1 MATKKSSKRA
11 AAKKSLKTTKA
22 EHVSEKAPVEEVAI
36 ADTTEPEE
44 SKAVEETT
52 TKAEV
57 SKAEETKEEAKK
69 EAKPEVTDTKT
80 VKAKKEKAP
89 KPSIIDNLADINPT
103 AMLVELFGTFVL
115 SAAVLRL
122 ATNSNFGVIAM
133 SLVFVI
139 LVIVFGA
146 ISGAHFNPAISV
158 AAWVNRKI
166 NGAKAFA
173 YIVAQVVG
181 ASLAVLVIS
190 LLTTAN
196 YDLGNDI
203 EQLAVKSGVVT
214 EEEIAKDGGVEGW
227 AKKYL
232 EKNGQKVEKG
242 KTAVEMLAENAGLD
256 KNRGVGVDVSAK
268 TKIYTQPALAQHKE
282 WGALITEFIGSII
295 FGVGAGF
302 ALFNKKK
309 NAVANGLAM
318 GLGMLTGLTVAGAT
332 SILNPALAIAV
343 GAYHM
348 GNAATVLWPIAV
360 YVLAAVLG
368 MLAGV
373 SAYRLVVRNSDN
385 SDEFEA

>member
-11 AAKKSLKTTKA
+11 SAKKSPKTTKV

-36 ADTTEPEE
+36 VDTTEPEE
-44 SKAVEETT
+44 AEAKTTEVEE
-52 TKAEV
+52 KAEV
-57 SKAEETKEEAKK
+57 KTAETSENSNSTTVVKKATKER
-69 EAKPEVTDTKT
+69 KP
-80 VKAKKEKAP
+80 KA
-89 KPSIIDNLADINPT
+89 SLVDNLADINPT
-103 AMLVELFGTFVL
+103 AMLAELFGTFVFA
-115 SAAVLRL
+115 AAVLRL
-122 ATNSNFGVIAM
+122 ATNNNFGAIAI
-133 SLVFVI
+133 SLVFAV
-139 LVIVFGA
+139 LVVVFGA
-146 ISGAHFNPAISV
+146 ISGAHLNPAITI

-181 ASLAVLVIS
+181 ASLAVLVVS
-190 LLTTAN
+190 LLTTAT
-196 YDLGNDI
+196 YDLSNDI
-203 EQLAVKSGVVT
+203 KQLAIQSNVVT
-214 EEEIAKDGGVEGW
+214 EEEIAKDGGVENW

-242 KTAVEMLAENAGLD
+242 KTAVEMIAENAGLD

-268 TKIYTQPALAQHKE
+268 TKVYTQPSLAQHKE
-282 WGALITEFIGSII
+282 WGAMIAEFVGSIV
-295 FGVGAGF
+295 FGVGVGF

-309 NAVANGLAM
+309 SAVANGVAM
-318 GLGMLTGLTVAGAT
+318 GFGMLAGLTVAGAT
-332 SILNPALAIAV
+332 AILNPALAIAV

-348 GNAATVLWPIAV
+348 GGIATVLWPIAV

-373 SAYRLVVRNSDN
+373 SAYRLVARNSDN

>member
-11 AAKKSLKTTKA
+11 SAKKSPKTTKV

-36 ADTTEPEE
+36 VDTTEPEE
-44 SKAVEETT
+44 AEAKTTEVEE
-52 TKAEV
+52 KAEV
-57 SKAEETKEEAKK
+57 KAAETSENSNPTTVVKKAAKER
-69 EAKPEVTDTKT
+69 KP
-80 VKAKKEKAP
+80 KA
-89 KPSIIDNLADINPT
+89 SLVDNLADINPT
-103 AMLVELFGTFVL
+103 AMLAELFGTFVFA
-115 SAAVLRL
+115 AAVLRL
-122 ATNSNFGVIAM
+122 ATNNNFGAIAI
-133 SLVFVI
+133 SLVFAV
-139 LVIVFGA
+139 LVVVFGA
-146 ISGAHFNPAISV
+146 ISGAHLNPAITI

-181 ASLAVLVIS
+181 ASLAVLVVS
-190 LLTTAN
+190 LLTTAT
-196 YDLGNDI
+196 YDLSNDI
-203 EQLAVKSGVVT
+203 KQLAIQSNVVT
-214 EEEIAKDGGVEGW
+214 EEEIAKDGGVENW

-242 KTAVEMLAENAGLD
+242 KTAVEMIAENAGLD

-268 TKIYTQPALAQHKE
+268 TKVYTQPGLAQHKE
-282 WGALITEFIGSII
+282 WGAMIAEFVGSIV
-295 FGVGAGF
+295 FSVGVGF

-309 NAVANGLAM
+309 SAVANGVAM
-318 GLGMLTGLTVAGAT
+318 GFGMLAGLTVAGAT
-332 SILNPALAIAV
+332 AILNPALAIAV

-348 GNAATVLWPIAV
+348 GGVATVLWPIAV

-373 SAYRLVVRNSDN
+373 SAYRLVARNSDN

>member
-11 AAKKSLKTTKA
+11 SAKKSPKTTKV

-36 ADTTEPEE
+36 VDTTEPEE
-44 SKAVEETT
+44 AEAKTTEVEE
-52 TKAEV
+52 KAEV
-57 SKAEETKEEAKK
+57 KTAETSENSNSTTVVKKAVKER
-69 EAKPEVTDTKT
+69 KP
-80 VKAKKEKAP
+80 KA
-89 KPSIIDNLADINPT
+89 SLVDNLADINPT
-103 AMLVELFGTFVL
+103 AMLAELFGTFVFA
-115 SAAVLRL
+115 AAVLRL
-122 ATNSNFGVIAM
+122 ATNNNFGAIAI
-133 SLVFVI
+133 SLVFAV
-139 LVIVFGA
+139 LVVVFGA
-146 ISGAHFNPAISV
+146 ISGAHLNPAITI

-181 ASLAVLVIS
+181 ASLAVLVVS
-190 LLTTAN
+190 LLTTAT
-196 YDLGNDI
+196 YDLSNDI
-203 EQLAVKSGVVT
+203 KQLAIQSNVVT
-214 EEEIAKDGGVEGW
+214 EEEITKDGGVENW

-242 KTAVEMLAENAGLD
+242 KTAVEMIAENAGLD

-268 TKIYTQPALAQHKE
+268 TKVYTQPSLAQHKE
-282 WGALITEFIGSII
+282 WGAMIAEFVGSIV
-295 FGVGAGF
+295 FGVGVGF

-309 NAVANGLAM
+309 SAVANGVAM
-318 GLGMLTGLTVAGAT
+318 GFGMLAGLTVAGAT
-332 SILNPALAIAV
+332 AILNPALAIAV

-348 GNAATVLWPIAV
+348 GGIATVLWPIAV

-373 SAYRLVVRNSDN
+373 SAYRLVARNSDN

>member
-11 AAKKSLKTTKA
+11 SAKKSPKTTKV

-36 ADTTEPEE
+36 VDTTEPEE
-44 SKAVEETT
+44 AEAKTTEVEE
-52 TKAEV
+52 KAEV
-57 SKAEETKEEAKK
+57 KAAETSENSNPTTVVKKATKER
-69 EAKPEVTDTKT
+69 KP
-80 VKAKKEKAP
+80 KA
-89 KPSIIDNLADINPT
+89 SLVDNLADINPT
-103 AMLVELFGTFVL
+103 AMLAELFGTFVFA
-115 SAAVLRL
+115 AAVLRL
-122 ATNSNFGVIAM
+122 ATNNNFGAIAI
-133 SLVFVI
+133 SLVFAV
-139 LVIVFGA
+139 LVVVFGA
-146 ISGAHFNPAISV
+146 ISGAHLNPAITI

-181 ASLAVLVIS
+181 ASLAVLVVS
-190 LLTTAN
+190 LLTTAT
-196 YDLGNDI
+196 YDLSNDI
-203 EQLAVKSGVVT
+203 KQLAIQSNVVT
-214 EEEIAKDGGVEGW
+214 EEEIAKDGGVENW

-242 KTAVEMLAENAGLD
+242 KTAVEMIAENAGLD

-268 TKIYTQPALAQHKE
+268 TKVYTQPSLAQHKE
-282 WGALITEFIGSII
+282 WGAMIAEFVGSIV
-295 FGVGAGF
+295 FGVGVGF

-309 NAVANGLAM
+309 SAVANGVAM
-318 GLGMLTGLTVAGAT
+318 GFGMLAGLTVAGAT
-332 SILNPALAIAV
+332 AILNPALAIAV

-348 GNAATVLWPIAV
+348 GGIATVLWPIVV

-373 SAYRLVVRNSDN
+373 SAYRLVARNSDN

>member
-11 AAKKSLKTTKA
+11 SAKKSPKTTKV

-36 ADTTEPEE
+36 VDTTEPEE
-44 SKAVEETT
+44 AEAKTTEVEE
-52 TKAEV
+52 KAEV
-57 SKAEETKEEAKK
+57 KAAETSENSNPTTVVKKATKER
-69 EAKPEVTDTKT
+69 KP
-80 VKAKKEKAP
+80 KA
-89 KPSIIDNLADINPT
+89 SLVDNLADINPT
-103 AMLVELFGTFVL
+103 AMLAELFGTFVFA
-115 SAAVLRL
+115 AAVLRL
-122 ATNSNFGVIAM
+122 ATNNNFGAIAI
-133 SLVFVI
+133 SLVFAV
-139 LVIVFGA
+139 LVVVFGA
-146 ISGAHFNPAISV
+146 ISGAHLNPAITI

-181 ASLAVLVIS
+181 ASLAVLVVS
-190 LLTTAN
+190 LLTTAT
-196 YDLGNDI
+196 YDLSNDI
-203 EQLAVKSGVVT
+203 KQLAIQSNVVT
-214 EEEIAKDGGVEGW
+214 EEEITKDGGVENW

-242 KTAVEMLAENAGLD
+242 KTAVEMIAENAGLD

-268 TKIYTQPALAQHKE
+268 TKVYTQPGLAQHKE
-282 WGALITEFIGSII
+282 WGAMIAEFVGSIV
-295 FGVGAGF
+295 FGVGVGF

-309 NAVANGLAM
+309 SAVANGVAM
-318 GLGMLTGLTVAGAT
+318 GFGMLAGLTVAGAT
-332 SILNPALAIAV
+332 AILNPALAIAV

-348 GNAATVLWPIAV
+348 GGVATVLWPIAV

-373 SAYRLVVRNSDN
+373 SAYRLVARNSDN

>member
-11 AAKKSLKTTKA
+11 SAKKSPKTTKV

-36 ADTTEPEE
+36 VDTTEPEE
-44 SKAVEETT
+44 AEAKTTEVEE
-52 TKAEV
+52 KAEV
-57 SKAEETKEEAKK
+57 KAAETSENSNPTTVVKKATKER
-69 EAKPEVTDTKT
+69 KP
-80 VKAKKEKAP
+80 KA
-89 KPSIIDNLADINPT
+89 SLVDNLADINPT
-103 AMLVELFGTFVL
+103 AMLAELFGTFVFA
-115 SAAVLRL
+115 AAVLRL
-122 ATNSNFGVIAM
+122 ATNNNFGAIAI
-133 SLVFVI
+133 SLVFAV
-139 LVIVFGA
+139 LVVVFGA
-146 ISGAHFNPAISV
+146 ISGAHLNPAITI

-181 ASLAVLVIS
+181 ASLAVLVVS
-190 LLTTAN
+190 LLTTAT
-196 YDLGNDI
+196 YDLSNDI
-203 EQLAVKSGVVT
+203 KQLAIQSNVVT
-214 EEEIAKDGGVEGW
+214 EEEIAKDGGVENW

-242 KTAVEMLAENAGLD
+242 KTAVEMIAENAGLD

-268 TKIYTQPALAQHKE
+268 TKVYTQPGLAQHKE
-282 WGALITEFIGSII
+282 WGAMIAEFVGSIV
-295 FGVGAGF
+295 FGVGVGF

-309 NAVANGLAM
+309 SAVANGVAM
-318 GLGMLTGLTVAGAT
+318 GFGMLAGLTVAGAT
-332 SILNPALAIAV
+332 AILNPALAIAV

-348 GNAATVLWPIAV
+348 GGVATVLWPIAV

-373 SAYRLVVRNSDN
+373 SAYRLVARNSDN

>member
-11 AAKKSLKTTKA
+11 SAKKSPKTAKV

-36 ADTTEPEE
+36 VDTTEPEE
-44 SKAVEETT
+44 AEAKTTEVEE
-52 TKAEV
+52 KAEV
-57 SKAEETKEEAKK
+57 KTAETSENSNSTTVVKKAAKER
-69 EAKPEVTDTKT
+69 KP
-80 VKAKKEKAP
+80 KA
-89 KPSIIDNLADINPT
+89 SLVDNLADINPT
-103 AMLVELFGTFVL
+103 AMLAELFGTFVFA
-115 SAAVLRL
+115 AAVLRL
-122 ATNSNFGVIAM
+122 ATNNNFGAIAI
-133 SLVFVI
+133 SLVFAV
-139 LVIVFGA
+139 LVVVFGA
-146 ISGAHFNPAISV
+146 ISGAHLNPAITI

-181 ASLAVLVIS
+181 ASLAVLVVS
-190 LLTTAN
+190 LLTTAT
-196 YDLGNDI
+196 YDLSNDI
-203 EQLAVKSGVVT
+203 KQLAIQSNVVT
-214 EEEIAKDGGVEGW
+214 EEEIAKDGGVENW

-242 KTAVEMLAENAGLD
+242 KTAVEMIAENAGLD

-268 TKIYTQPALAQHKE
+268 TKVYTQPSLAQHKE
-282 WGALITEFIGSII
+282 WGAMIAEFVGSIV
-295 FGVGAGF
+295 FGVGVGF

-309 NAVANGLAM
+309 SVVANGVAM
-318 GLGMLTGLTVAGAT
+318 GFGMLAGLTVAGAT
-332 SILNPALAIAV
+332 AILNPALAIAV

-348 GNAATVLWPIAV
+348 GGIATVLWPIAV

-373 SAYRLVVRNSDN
+373 SAYRLVARNSDN

>member
-11 AAKKSLKTTKA
+11 SAKKSPKTTKV

-36 ADTTEPEE
+36 VDTTEPEE
-44 SKAVEETT
+44 AEAKTTEVEE
-52 TKAEV
+52 KAEV
-57 SKAEETKEEAKK
+57 KAAETSENSNPTTVVKKAAKER
-69 EAKPEVTDTKT
+69 KP
-80 VKAKKEKAP
+80 KA
-89 KPSIIDNLADINPT
+89 SLVDNLADINPT
-103 AMLVELFGTFVL
+103 AMLAELFGTFVFA
-115 SAAVLRL
+115 AAVLRL
-122 ATNSNFGVIAM
+122 ATNNNFGAIAI
-133 SLVFVI
+133 SLVFAV
-139 LVIVFGA
+139 LVVVFGA
-146 ISGAHFNPAISV
+146 ISGAHLNPAITI

-181 ASLAVLVIS
+181 ASLAVLVVS
-190 LLTTAN
+190 LLTTAT
-196 YDLGNDI
+196 YDLSNDI
-203 EQLAVKSGVVT
+203 KQLAIQSNVVT
-214 EEEIAKDGGVEGW
+214 EEEIAKDGGVENW

-242 KTAVEMLAENAGLD
+242 KTAVEMIAENAGLD

-268 TKIYTQPALAQHKE
+268 TKVYTQPGLAQHKE
-282 WGALITEFIGSII
+282 WGAMIAEFVGSIV

-309 NAVANGLAM
+309 STVANGVAM
-318 GLGMLTGLTVAGAT
+318 GFGMLAGLTVAGAT
-332 SILNPALAIAV
+332 AILNPALAIAV

-348 GNAATVLWPIAV
+348 GGVATVLWPITV

-373 SAYRLVVRNSDN
+373 SAYRLVARNSDN

>member
-11 AAKKSLKTTKA
+11 SAKKSPKTTRV

-36 ADTTEPEE
+36 VDTTEPEE
-44 SKAVEETT
+44 TEAKTTEVEE
-52 TKAEV
+52 KAEV
-57 SKAEETKEEAKK
+57 KTAETSENSNSTTVVKKAAKER
-69 EAKPEVTDTKT
+69 KP
-80 VKAKKEKAP
+80 KA
-89 KPSIIDNLADINPT
+89 SLVDNLADINPT
-103 AMLVELFGTFVL
+103 AMLAELFGTFVFA
-115 SAAVLRL
+115 SAVLRL
-122 ATNSNFGVIAM
+122 ATNNNFGAIAI
-133 SLVFVI
+133 SLVFAV
-139 LVIVFGA
+139 LVVVFGA
-146 ISGAHFNPAISV
+146 ISGAHLNPAITI

-181 ASLAVLVIS
+181 ASLAVLVVS
-190 LLTTAN
+190 LLTTAT
-196 YDLGNDI
+196 YDLSNDI
-203 EQLAVKSGVVT
+203 KQLAIQSNVVT
-214 EEEIAKDGGVEGW
+214 EEEIAKDGGVENW

-242 KTAVEMLAENAGLD
+242 KTAVEMIAENAGLD

-268 TKIYTQPALAQHKE
+268 TKVYTQPSLAQHKE
-282 WGALITEFIGSII
+282 WGAMIAEFVGSIV
-295 FGVGAGF
+295 FGVGVGF

-309 NAVANGLAM
+309 SAVANGVAM
-318 GLGMLTGLTVAGAT
+318 GFGMLAGLTVAGAT
-332 SILNPALAIAV
+332 AILNPALAIAV

-348 GNAATVLWPIAV
+348 GGIATVLWPIAV

-373 SAYRLVVRNSDN
+373 SAYRLVARNSDN

>member
-11 AAKKSLKTTKA
+11 SAKKSPKTTKV

-36 ADTTEPEE
+36 VDTTEPEE
-44 SKAVEETT
+44 AEAKTTEVEE
-52 TKAEV
+52 KAEV
-57 SKAEETKEEAKK
+57 KAAETSENSNPTTVVKKATKER
-69 EAKPEVTDTKT
+69 KP
-80 VKAKKEKAP
+80 KA
-89 KPSIIDNLADINPT
+89 SLVDNLADINPT
-103 AMLVELFGTFVL
+103 AMLAELFGTFVFA
-115 SAAVLRL
+115 AAVLRL
-122 ATNSNFGVIAM
+122 ATNNNFGAIAI
-133 SLVFVI
+133 SLVFAV
-139 LVIVFGA
+139 LVVVFGA
-146 ISGAHFNPAISV
+146 ISGAHLNPAITI

-181 ASLAVLVIS
+181 ASLAVLVVS
-190 LLTTAN
+190 LLTTAT
-196 YDLGNDI
+196 YDLSNDI
-203 EQLAVKSGVVT
+203 KQLAIQSNVVT
-214 EEEIAKDGGVEGW
+214 EEEIAKDGGVENW

-242 KTAVEMLAENAGLD
+242 KTAVEMIAENAGLD

-268 TKIYTQPALAQHKE
+268 TKVYTQPGLAQHKE
-282 WGALITEFIGSII
+282 WGAMIAEFVGSIV
-295 FGVGAGF
+295 FGVGVGF

-309 NAVANGLAM
+309 SAVANGVAM
-318 GLGMLTGLTVAGAT
+318 GFGMLAGLTVAGAT
-332 SILNPALAIAV
+332 AILNPALAIAV

-348 GNAATVLWPIAV
+348 GGVATVLWPIAV

-373 SAYRLVVRNSDN
+373 STYRLVARNSDN

>member
-11 AAKKSLKTTKA
+11 SAKKSPKTAKV

-36 ADTTEPEE
+36 VDTTEPEE
-44 SKAVEETT
+44 AEAKTTEVEE
-52 TKAEV
+52 KAEV
-57 SKAEETKEEAKK
+57 KTAETSENSNSTTVAKK
-69 EAKPEVTDTKT
+69 AAKERKP
-80 VKAKKEKAP
+80 KA
-89 KPSIIDNLADINPT
+89 SLVDNLADINPT
-103 AMLVELFGTFVL
+103 AMLAELFGTFVFA
-115 SAAVLRL
+115 AAVLRL
-122 ATNSNFGVIAM
+122 ATNNNFGAIAI
-133 SLVFVI
+133 SLVFAV
-139 LVIVFGA
+139 LVVVFGA
-146 ISGAHFNPAISV
+146 ISGAHLNPAITI

-181 ASLAVLVIS
+181 ASLAVLVVS
-190 LLTTAN
+190 LLTTAT
-196 YDLGNDI
+196 YDLSNDI
-203 EQLAVKSGVVT
+203 KQLAIQSNVVT
-214 EEEIAKDGGVEGW
+214 EEEIAKDGGVENW

-242 KTAVEMLAENAGLD
+242 KTAVEMIAENAGLD

-268 TKIYTQPALAQHKE
+268 TKVYTQPGLAQHKE
-282 WGALITEFIGSII
+282 WGAMIAEFVGSIV
-295 FGVGAGF
+295 FGVGVGF

-309 NAVANGLAM
+309 SAVANGVAM
-318 GLGMLTGLTVAGAT
+318 GFGMLAGLTVAGAT
-332 SILNPALAIAV
+332 AILNPALAIAV

-348 GNAATVLWPIAV
+348 GGVATVLWPIAV

-373 SAYRLVVRNSDN
+373 SAYRLVARNSDN

>member
-11 AAKKSLKTTKA
+11 SAKKSPKTTKV

-36 ADTTEPEE
+36 VDTTEPEE
-44 SKAVEETT
+44 TEAKTTEVEE
-52 TKAEV
+52 KAEV
-57 SKAEETKEEAKK
+57 KTAETSENSNSTTVVKKAAKER
-69 EAKPEVTDTKT
+69 KP
-80 VKAKKEKAP
+80 KA
-89 KPSIIDNLADINPT
+89 SLVDNLADINPT
-103 AMLVELFGTFVL
+103 AMLAELFGTFVFA
-115 SAAVLRL
+115 AAVLRL
-122 ATNSNFGVIAM
+122 ATNNNFGAIAI
-133 SLVFVI
+133 SLVFAV
-139 LVIVFGA
+139 LVVVFGA
-146 ISGAHFNPAISV
+146 ISGAHLNPAITI

-181 ASLAVLVIS
+181 ASLAVLVVS
-190 LLTTAN
+190 LLTTAT
-196 YDLGNDI
+196 YDLSNDI
-203 EQLAVKSGVVT
+203 KQLAIQSNVVT
-214 EEEIAKDGGVEGW
+214 EEEIAKDGGVENW

-242 KTAVEMLAENAGLD
+242 KTAVEMIAENAGLD

-268 TKIYTQPALAQHKE
+268 TKVYTQPSLAQHKE
-282 WGALITEFIGSII
+282 WGAMIAEFVGSIV
-295 FGVGAGF
+295 FGVGVGF

-309 NAVANGLAM
+309 SAVANGVAM
-318 GLGMLTGLTVAGAT
+318 GFGMLAGLTVAGAT
-332 SILNPALAIAV
+332 AILNPALAIAV

-348 GNAATVLWPIAV
+348 GGIATVLWPIAV

-373 SAYRLVVRNSDN
+373 SAYRLVARNSDN

>member
-11 AAKKSLKTTKA
+11 SAKKSPKTTKV

-36 ADTTEPEE
+36 VDTTEPEE
-44 SKAVEETT
+44 AEAKTTEVEE
-52 TKAEV
+52 KAEV
-57 SKAEETKEEAKK
+57 KAAETSENSNPTTAVKKAAKER
-69 EAKPEVTDTKT
+69 KP
-80 VKAKKEKAP
+80 KA
-89 KPSIIDNLADINPT
+89 SLVDNLADINPT
-103 AMLVELFGTFVL
+103 AMLAELFGTFVFA
-115 SAAVLRL
+115 AAVLRL
-122 ATNSNFGVIAM
+122 ATNNNFGAIAI
-133 SLVFVI
+133 SLVFAV
-139 LVIVFGA
+139 LVVVFGA
-146 ISGAHFNPAISV
+146 ISGAHLNPAITI

-181 ASLAVLVIS
+181 ASLAVLVVS
-190 LLTTAN
+190 LLTTAT
-196 YDLGNDI
+196 YDLSNDI
-203 EQLAVKSGVVT
+203 KQLAIQSNVVT
-214 EEEIAKDGGVEGW
+214 EEEITKDGGVENW

-242 KTAVEMLAENAGLD
+242 KTAVEMIAENAGLD

-268 TKIYTQPALAQHKE
+268 TKVYTQPGLAQHKE
-282 WGALITEFIGSII
+282 WGAMIAEFVGSIV
-295 FGVGAGF
+295 FGVGVGF

-309 NAVANGLAM
+309 SAVANGVAM
-318 GLGMLTGLTVAGAT
+318 GFGMLAGLTVAGAT
-332 SILNPALAIAV
+332 AILNPALAIAV

-348 GNAATVLWPIAV
+348 GGVATVLWPIAV

-373 SAYRLVVRNSDN
+373 SAYRLVARNSDN

>member
-11 AAKKSLKTTKA
+11 SAKKSPKTTKV

-36 ADTTEPEE
+36 VDTTEPEE
-44 SKAVEETT
+44 AEAKTTEVEE
-52 TKAEV
+52 KAEV
-57 SKAEETKEEAKK
+57 KTAETSENSNSTTVVKKAAKER
-69 EAKPEVTDTKT
+69 KP
-80 VKAKKEKAP
+80 KA
-89 KPSIIDNLADINPT
+89 SLVDNLADINPT
-103 AMLVELFGTFVL
+103 TMLAELFGTFVFA
-115 SAAVLRL
+115 AAVLRL
-122 ATNSNFGVIAM
+122 ATNNNFGAIAI
-133 SLVFVI
+133 SLVFAV
-139 LVIVFGA
+139 LVVVFGV
-146 ISGAHFNPAISV
+146 ISGAHLNPAITI

-181 ASLAVLVIS
+181 ASLAVLVVS
-190 LLTTAN
+190 LLTTAT
-196 YDLGNDI
+196 YDLSNDI
-203 EQLAVKSGVVT
+203 KQLAIQSNVVT
-214 EEEIAKDGGVEGW
+214 EEEITKDGGVENW

-242 KTAVEMLAENAGLD
+242 KTAVEMIAENAGLD

-268 TKIYTQPALAQHKE
+268 TKVYTQPSLAQHKE
-282 WGALITEFIGSII
+282 WGAMIAEFVGSIV
-295 FGVGAGF
+295 FGVGVGF

-309 NAVANGLAM
+309 SAVANGVAM
-318 GLGMLTGLTVAGAT
+318 GFGMLAGLTVAGAT
-332 SILNPALAIAV
+332 AILNPALAIAV

-348 GNAATVLWPIAV
+348 GGIATVLWPIAV

-373 SAYRLVVRNSDN
+373 SAYRLVARNSDN

>member
-11 AAKKSLKTTKA
+11 SAKKSPKTAKV

-36 ADTTEPEE
+36 VDTTEPEE
-44 SKAVEETT
+44 TEAKTTEVEE
-52 TKAEV
+52 KAEV
-57 SKAEETKEEAKK
+57 KTAETSENSNSTTVVKKAAKER
-69 EAKPEVTDTKT
+69 KP
-80 VKAKKEKAP
+80 KA
-89 KPSIIDNLADINPT
+89 SLVDNLADINPT
-103 AMLVELFGTFVL
+103 AMLAELFGTFVFA
-115 SAAVLRL
+115 SAVLRL
-122 ATNSNFGVIAM
+122 ATNNNFGAIAI
-133 SLVFVI
+133 SLVFAV
-139 LVIVFGA
+139 LVVVFGA
-146 ISGAHFNPAISV
+146 ISGAHLNPAITI

-181 ASLAVLVIS
+181 ASLAVLVVS
-190 LLTTAN
+190 LLTTAT
-196 YDLGNDI
+196 YDLSNDI
-203 EQLAVKSGVVT
+203 KQLAIQSNVVT
-214 EEEIAKDGGVEGW
+214 EEEIAKDGGVENW

-242 KTAVEMLAENAGLD
+242 KTAVEMIAENAGLD

-268 TKIYTQPALAQHKE
+268 TKVYTQPSLAQHKE
-282 WGALITEFIGSII
+282 WGAMIAEFVGSIV
-295 FGVGAGF
+295 FGVGVGF

-309 NAVANGLAM
+309 SVVANGVAM
-318 GLGMLTGLTVAGAT
+318 GFGMLASLTVAGAT
-332 SILNPALAIAV
+332 AILNPALAIAV

-348 GNAATVLWPIAV
+348 GGIATVLWPIAV

-373 SAYRLVVRNSDN
+373 SAYRLVARNSDN

>member
-11 AAKKSLKTTKA
+11 SAKKSPKTTKV

-36 ADTTEPEE
+36 VDTTEPEE
-44 SKAVEETT
+44 AEAKTTEVEE
-52 TKAEV
+52 KAEV
-57 SKAEETKEEAKK
+57 KAAETSENSNPTTVVKKAAKER
-69 EAKPEVTDTKT
+69 KP
-80 VKAKKEKAP
+80 KA
-89 KPSIIDNLADINPT
+89 SLVDNLADINPT
-103 AMLVELFGTFVL
+103 AMLAELFGTFVFA
-115 SAAVLRL
+115 AAVLRL
-122 ATNSNFGVIAM
+122 ATNNNFGAIAI
-133 SLVFVI
+133 SLVFAV

-146 ISGAHFNPAISV
+146 ISGAHLNPAITI

-181 ASLAVLVIS
+181 ASLAVLVVS
-190 LLTTAN
+190 LLTTAT
-196 YDLGNDI
+196 YDLSNDI
-203 EQLAVKSGVVT
+203 KQLAIQSNVVT
-214 EEEIAKDGGVEGW
+214 EEEITKDGGVENW

-242 KTAVEMLAENAGLD
+242 KTAVEMIAENAGLD

-268 TKIYTQPALAQHKE
+268 TKVYTQPGLAQHKE
-282 WGALITEFIGSII
+282 WGAMIAEFVGSIV
-295 FGVGAGF
+295 FGVGVGF

-309 NAVANGLAM
+309 SAIANGVAM
-318 GLGMLTGLTVAGAT
+318 GFGMLAGLTVAGAT
-332 SILNPALAIAV
+332 AILNPALAIAV

-348 GNAATVLWPIAV
+348 GGVATVLWPIAV

-373 SAYRLVVRNSDN
+373 SAYRLVARNSDN

>member
-11 AAKKSLKTTKA
+11 SAKKSPKTTKV

-36 ADTTEPEE
+36 VDTTEPEE
-44 SKAVEETT
+44 TEAKTTEVEE
-52 TKAEV
+52 KAEV
-57 SKAEETKEEAKK
+57 KTAETSENSNSTTVVKKAAKER
-69 EAKPEVTDTKT
+69 KP
-80 VKAKKEKAP
+80 KA
-89 KPSIIDNLADINPT
+89 SLVDNLADINPT
-103 AMLVELFGTFVL
+103 AMLAELFGTFVFA
-115 SAAVLRL
+115 SAVLRL
-122 ATNSNFGVIAM
+122 ATNNNFGAIAI
-133 SLVFVI
+133 SLVFAV
-139 LVIVFGA
+139 LVVVFGA
-146 ISGAHFNPAISV
+146 ISGAHLNPAITI

-181 ASLAVLVIS
+181 ASLAVLVVS
-190 LLTTAN
+190 LLTTAT
-196 YDLGNDI
+196 YDLSNDI
-203 EQLAVKSGVVT
+203 KQLAIQSNVVT
-214 EEEIAKDGGVEGW
+214 EEEIAKDGGVENW

-242 KTAVEMLAENAGLD
+242 KTAVEMIAENAGLD

-268 TKIYTQPALAQHKE
+268 TKVYTQPSLAQHKE
-282 WGALITEFIGSII
+282 WGAMIAEFVGSIV
-295 FGVGAGF
+295 FGVGVGF

-309 NAVANGLAM
+309 SVVANGVAM
-318 GLGMLTGLTVAGAT
+318 GFGMLAGLTVAGAT
-332 SILNPALAIAV
+332 AILNPALAIAV

-348 GNAATVLWPIAV
+348 GGIATVLWPIAV

-373 SAYRLVVRNSDN
+373 SAYRLVARNSDN

>member
-11 AAKKSLKTTKA
+11 SAKKSPKTTKV

-36 ADTTEPEE
+36 VDTTEPEE
-44 SKAVEETT
+44 TEAKTTEVEE
-52 TKAEV
+52 KAEV
-57 SKAEETKEEAKK
+57 KTAETSENSNSTTVVKKAVKER
-69 EAKPEVTDTKT
+69 KP
-80 VKAKKEKAP
+80 KA
-89 KPSIIDNLADINPT
+89 SLVDNLADINPT
-103 AMLVELFGTFVL
+103 AMLAELFGTFVFA
-115 SAAVLRL
+115 AAVLRL
-122 ATNSNFGVIAM
+122 ATNNNFGAIAI
-133 SLVFVI
+133 SLVFAV
-139 LVIVFGA
+139 LVVVFGA
-146 ISGAHFNPAISV
+146 ISGAHLNPAITI

-181 ASLAVLVIS
+181 ASLAVLVVS
-190 LLTTAN
+190 LLTTAT
-196 YDLGNDI
+196 YDLSNDI
-203 EQLAVKSGVVT
+203 KQLAIQSNVVT
-214 EEEIAKDGGVEGW
+214 EEEIAKDGGVENW

-242 KTAVEMLAENAGLD
+242 KTAVEMIAENAGLD

-268 TKIYTQPALAQHKE
+268 TKVYTQPGLAQHKE
-282 WGALITEFIGSII
+282 WGAMIAEFVGSIV
-295 FGVGAGF
+295 FGVGVGF

-309 NAVANGLAM
+309 NAVANGVAM
-318 GLGMLTGLTVAGAT
+318 GFGMLAGLTVAGAT
-332 SILNPALAIAV
+332 AILNPALAIAV

-348 GNAATVLWPIAV
+348 GGVATVLWPIAV

-373 SAYRLVVRNSDN
+373 SAYRLVARNSDN

>member
-11 AAKKSLKTTKA
+11 SAKKSPKTTKV

-36 ADTTEPEE
+36 VDTTEPEE
-44 SKAVEETT
+44 AEAKTTEVEE
-52 TKAEV
+52 KAEV
-57 SKAEETKEEAKK
+57 KAAETSENSNPTTVVKKAAKER
-69 EAKPEVTDTKT
+69 KP
-80 VKAKKEKAP
+80 KA
-89 KPSIIDNLADINPT
+89 SLVDNLADINPT
-103 AMLVELFGTFVL
+103 AMLAELFGTFVFA
-115 SAAVLRL
+115 AAVLRL
-122 ATNSNFGVIAM
+122 ATNNNFGAIAI
-133 SLVFVI
+133 SLVFAV
-139 LVIVFGA
+139 LVVVFGA
-146 ISGAHFNPAISV
+146 ISGAHLNPAITI

-181 ASLAVLVIS
+181 ASLAVLVVS
-190 LLTTAN
+190 LLTTAT
-196 YDLGNDI
+196 YDLSNDI
-203 EQLAVKSGVVT
+203 KQLAIQSNVVT
-214 EEEIAKDGGVEGW
+214 EEEITKDGGVENW

-242 KTAVEMLAENAGLD
+242 KTAVEMIAENAGLD

-268 TKIYTQPALAQHKE
+268 TKVYTQPGLAQHKE
-282 WGALITEFIGSII
+282 WGAMIAEFVGSIV
-295 FGVGAGF
+295 FGVGVGF

-309 NAVANGLAM
+309 SAIANGVAM
-318 GLGMLTGLTVAGAT
+318 GFGMLAGLTVAGAT
-332 SILNPALAIAV
+332 AILNPALAIAV

-348 GNAATVLWPIAV
+348 GGVATVLWPIAV

-373 SAYRLVVRNSDN
+373 SAYRLVARNSDN

>member
-11 AAKKSLKTTKA
+11 SAKKSPKTTKV

-36 ADTTEPEE
+36 VDTTEPEE
-44 SKAVEETT
+44 TEAKTTEVEE
-52 TKAEV
+52 KAEV
-57 SKAEETKEEAKK
+57 KTAETSENSNSTTVVKKAAKER
-69 EAKPEVTDTKT
+69 KP
-80 VKAKKEKAP
+80 KA
-89 KPSIIDNLADINPT
+89 SLVDNLADINPT
-103 AMLVELFGTFVL
+103 AMLAELFGTFVFA
-115 SAAVLRL
+115 SAVLRL
-122 ATNSNFGVIAM
+122 ATNNNFGAIAI
-133 SLVFVI
+133 SLVFAV
-139 LVIVFGA
+139 LVVVFGA
-146 ISGAHFNPAISV
+146 ISGAHLNPAITI

-181 ASLAVLVIS
+181 ASLAVLVVS
-190 LLTTAN
+190 LLTTAT
-196 YDLGNDI
+196 YDLSNDI
-203 EQLAVKSGVVT
+203 KQLAIQSNVVT
-214 EEEIAKDGGVEGW
+214 EEEIAKDGGVENW

-242 KTAVEMLAENAGLD
+242 KTAVEMIAENAGLD

-268 TKIYTQPALAQHKE
+268 TKVYTQPGLAQHKE
-282 WGALITEFIGSII
+282 WGAMIAEFVGSIV
-295 FGVGAGF
+295 FGVGVGF

-309 NAVANGLAM
+309 SAVANGVAM
-318 GLGMLTGLTVAGAT
+318 GFGMLAGLTVAGAT
-332 SILNPALAIAV
+332 AILNPALAIAV

-348 GNAATVLWPIAV
+348 GGVATVLWPIAV

-373 SAYRLVVRNSDN
+373 SAYRLVARNSDN

>member
-11 AAKKSLKTTKA
+11 SAKKSPKTTKV

-36 ADTTEPEE
+36 VDTTEPEE
-44 SKAVEETT
+44 AEAKTTEVEE
-52 TKAEV
+52 KAEV
-57 SKAEETKEEAKK
+57 KAAETSENSNPTTVVKKAAKER
-69 EAKPEVTDTKT
+69 KP
-80 VKAKKEKAP
+80 KA
-89 KPSIIDNLADINPT
+89 SLVDNLADINPT
-103 AMLVELFGTFVL
+103 AMLAELFGTFVFA
-115 SAAVLRL
+115 AAVLRL
-122 ATNSNFGVIAM
+122 ATNNNFGAIAI
-133 SLVFVI
+133 SLVFAV
-139 LVIVFGA
+139 LVVVFGA
-146 ISGAHFNPAISV
+146 ISGAHLNPAITI

-181 ASLAVLVIS
+181 ASLAVLVVS
-190 LLTTAN
+190 LLTTAT
-196 YDLGNDI
+196 YDLSNDI
-203 EQLAVKSGVVT
+203 KQLAIQSNVVT
-214 EEEIAKDGGVEGW
+214 EEEITKDGGVENW

-242 KTAVEMLAENAGLD
+242 KTAVEMIAENAGLD

-268 TKIYTQPALAQHKE
+268 TKVYTQPGIAQHKE
-282 WGALITEFIGSII
+282 WGAMIAEFVGSIV
-295 FGVGAGF
+295 FGVGVGF

-309 NAVANGLAM
+309 SAVANGVAM
-318 GLGMLTGLTVAGAT
+318 GFGMLAGLTVAGAT
-332 SILNPALAIAV
+332 AILNPALAIAV

-348 GNAATVLWPIAV
+348 GGVATVLWPIAV

-373 SAYRLVVRNSDN
+373 SAYRLVARNSDN

>member
-11 AAKKSLKTTKA
+11 SAKKSPKTTKV

-36 ADTTEPEE
+36 VDTTEPEE
-44 SKAVEETT
+44 AEAKTTEVEE
-52 TKAEV
+52 KAEV
-57 SKAEETKEEAKK
+57 KTAETSENSNSTTVAKK
-69 EAKPEVTDTKT
+69 AAKERKP
-80 VKAKKEKAP
+80 KA
-89 KPSIIDNLADINPT
+89 SLVDNLADINPT
-103 AMLVELFGTFVL
+103 AMLAELFGTFVFA
-115 SAAVLRL
+115 AAVLRL
-122 ATNSNFGVIAM
+122 ATNNNFGAIAI
-133 SLVFVI
+133 SLVFAV
-139 LVIVFGA
+139 LVVVFGA
-146 ISGAHFNPAISV
+146 ISGAHLNPAITI

-181 ASLAVLVIS
+181 ASLAVLVVS
-190 LLTTAN
+190 LLTTAT
-196 YDLGNDI
+196 YDLSNDI
-203 EQLAVKSGVVT
+203 KQLAIQSNVVT
-214 EEEIAKDGGVEGW
+214 EEEIAKDGGVENW

-242 KTAVEMLAENAGLD
+242 KTAVEMIAENAGLD

-268 TKIYTQPALAQHKE
+268 TKVYTQPSLAQHKE
-282 WGALITEFIGSII
+282 WGAMIAEFVGSIV
-295 FGVGAGF
+295 FGVGVGF

-309 NAVANGLAM
+309 SAVANGVAM
-318 GLGMLTGLTVAGAT
+318 GFGMLAGLTVAGAT
-332 SILNPALAIAV
+332 AILNPALAIAV

-348 GNAATVLWPIAV
+348 GGIATVLWPIAV

-373 SAYRLVVRNSDN
+373 SAYRLVARNSDN

>member
-11 AAKKSLKTTKA
+11 SAKKSPKTTKV

-36 ADTTEPEE
+36 VDTTEPEE
-44 SKAVEETT
+44 AEAKTTEVEE
-52 TKAEV
+52 KAEV
-57 SKAEETKEEAKK
+57 KTAETSENSNSTTVVKKTAKERKPKASL
-69 EAKPEVTDTKT
+69 V
-80 VKAKKEKAP
+80 
-89 KPSIIDNLADINPT
+89 DNLADINPT
-103 AMLVELFGTFVL
+103 AMLAELFGTFVFA
-115 SAAVLRL
+115 AAVLRL
-122 ATNSNFGVIAM
+122 ATNNNFGAIAI
-133 SLVFVI
+133 SLVFAV
-139 LVIVFGA
+139 LVVVFGV
-146 ISGAHFNPAISV
+146 ISGAHLNPAITI

-181 ASLAVLVIS
+181 ASLAVLVVS
-190 LLTTAN
+190 LLTTAT
-196 YDLGNDI
+196 YDLSNDI
-203 EQLAVKSGVVT
+203 KQLAIQSNVVT
-214 EEEIAKDGGVEGW
+214 EEEITKDGGVENW

-242 KTAVEMLAENAGLD
+242 KTAVEMIAENAGLD

-268 TKIYTQPALAQHKE
+268 TKVYTQPSLAQHKE
-282 WGALITEFIGSII
+282 WGAMIAEFVGSIV
-295 FGVGAGF
+295 FGVGVGF

-309 NAVANGLAM
+309 SAVANGVAM
-318 GLGMLTGLTVAGAT
+318 GFGMLAGLTVAGAT
-332 SILNPALAIAV
+332 AILNPALAIAV

-348 GNAATVLWPIAV
+348 GGIATVLWPIAV

-373 SAYRLVVRNSDN
+373 SAYRLVARNSDN

>member
-11 AAKKSLKTTKA
+11 SAKKSPKTTKV

-36 ADTTEPEE
+36 VDTTEPEE
-44 SKAVEETT
+44 AEAKTTEVEE
-52 TKAEV
+52 KAEV
-57 SKAEETKEEAKK
+57 KAAETSENSNPTTVVKKAAKER
-69 EAKPEVTDTKT
+69 KP
-80 VKAKKEKAP
+80 KA
-89 KPSIIDNLADINPT
+89 SLVDNLADINPT
-103 AMLVELFGTFVL
+103 AMLAELFGTFVFA
-115 SAAVLRL
+115 AAVLRL
-122 ATNSNFGVIAM
+122 ATNNNFGAIAI
-133 SLVFVI
+133 SLVFAV
-139 LVIVFGA
+139 LVVVFGA
-146 ISGAHFNPAISV
+146 ISGAHLNPAITI

-181 ASLAVLVIS
+181 ASLAVLVVS
-190 LLTTAN
+190 LLTTAT
-196 YDLGNDI
+196 YDLSNDI
-203 EQLAVKSGVVT
+203 KQLAIQSNVVT
-214 EEEIAKDGGVEGW
+214 EEEITKDGGVENW

-242 KTAVEMLAENAGLD
+242 KTAVEMIAENAGLD

-268 TKIYTQPALAQHKE
+268 TKVYTQPGLAQHKE
-282 WGALITEFIGSII
+282 WGAMIAEFVGSIV
-295 FGVGAGF
+295 FGVGVGF

-309 NAVANGLAM
+309 SAVANGVAM
-318 GLGMLTGLTVAGAT
+318 GFGMLAGLTVAGAT
-332 SILNPALAIAV
+332 AILNPALAIAV

-348 GNAATVLWPIAV
+348 GGVATVLWPIAV

-373 SAYRLVVRNSDN
+373 SAYRLVARNSDN

>member
-11 AAKKSLKTTKA
+11 SAKKSPKTTKV

-36 ADTTEPEE
+36 VDTTEPEE
-44 SKAVEETT
+44 AEAKTTEVEE
-52 TKAEV
+52 KAEV
-57 SKAEETKEEAKK
+57 KTAETSENSNSTTVVKKAAKER
-69 EAKPEVTDTKT
+69 KP
-80 VKAKKEKAP
+80 KA
-89 KPSIIDNLADINPT
+89 SLVDNLADINPT
-103 AMLVELFGTFVL
+103 AMLAELFGTFVFA
-115 SAAVLRL
+115 AAVLRL
-122 ATNSNFGVIAM
+122 ATNNNFGAIAI
-133 SLVFVI
+133 SLVFAV
-139 LVIVFGA
+139 LVVVFGA
-146 ISGAHFNPAISV
+146 ISGAHLNPAITI

-181 ASLAVLVIS
+181 ASLAVLVVS
-190 LLTTAN
+190 LLTTAT
-196 YDLGNDI
+196 YDLSNDI
-203 EQLAVKSGVVT
+203 KQLAIQSNVVT
-214 EEEIAKDGGVEGW
+214 EEEIAKDGGVENW

-242 KTAVEMLAENAGLD
+242 KTAVEMIAENAGLD

-268 TKIYTQPALAQHKE
+268 TKVYTQPSLAQHKE
-282 WGALITEFIGSII
+282 WGAMIAEFVGSIV
-295 FGVGAGF
+295 FGVGVGF

-309 NAVANGLAM
+309 SAVANGVAM
-318 GLGMLTGLTVAGAT
+318 GFGMLAGLTVAGAT
-332 SILNPALAIAV
+332 AILNPALAIAV

-348 GNAATVLWPIAV
+348 GGIATVLWPIAV

-373 SAYRLVVRNSDN
+373 SAYRLVARNSDN

>member
-11 AAKKSLKTTKA
+11 SAKKSPKTAKV

-36 ADTTEPEE
+36 VDTTEPEE
-44 SKAVEETT
+44 AEAKTTEVEE
-52 TKAEV
+52 KAEV
-57 SKAEETKEEAKK
+57 KTAETSENSNSTTVVKKAAKER
-69 EAKPEVTDTKT
+69 KP
-80 VKAKKEKAP
+80 KA
-89 KPSIIDNLADINPT
+89 SLVDNLADINPT
-103 AMLVELFGTFVL
+103 AMLAELFGTFVFA
-115 SAAVLRL
+115 AAVLRL
-122 ATNSNFGVIAM
+122 ATNNNFGAIAI
-133 SLVFVI
+133 SLVFAV
-139 LVIVFGA
+139 LVVVFGA
-146 ISGAHFNPAISV
+146 ISGAHLNPAITI

-181 ASLAVLVIS
+181 ASLAVLVVS
-190 LLTTAN
+190 LLTTAT
-196 YDLGNDI
+196 YDLSNDI
-203 EQLAVKSGVVT
+203 KQLAIQSNVVT
-214 EEEIAKDGGVEGW
+214 EEEIAKDGGVENW

-242 KTAVEMLAENAGLD
+242 KTAVEMIAENAGLD

-268 TKIYTQPALAQHKE
+268 TKVYTQPSLAQHKE
-282 WGALITEFIGSII
+282 WGAMIAEFVGSIV
-295 FGVGAGF
+295 FGVGVGF

-309 NAVANGLAM
+309 SAVANGVAM
-318 GLGMLTGLTVAGAT
+318 GFGMLAGLTVAGAT
-332 SILNPALAIAV
+332 AILNPALAIAV

-348 GNAATVLWPIAV
+348 GGIATVLWPIAV

-373 SAYRLVVRNSDN
+373 SAYRLVARNSDN

>member
-11 AAKKSLKTTKA
+11 SAKKSPKTTKV

-36 ADTTEPEE
+36 VDTTEPEE
-44 SKAVEETT
+44 TEAKTTEVEE
-52 TKAEV
+52 KAEV
-57 SKAEETKEEAKK
+57 KTAETSENSNSTTVVKKAAKEQ
-69 EAKPEVTDTKT
+69 KP
-80 VKAKKEKAP
+80 KA
-89 KPSIIDNLADINPT
+89 SLVDNLADINPT
-103 AMLVELFGTFVL
+103 AMLAELFGTFVFA
-115 SAAVLRL
+115 AAVLRL
-122 ATNSNFGVIAM
+122 ATNNNFGAIAI
-133 SLVFVI
+133 SLVFAV
-139 LVIVFGA
+139 LVVVFGA
-146 ISGAHFNPAISV
+146 ISGAHLNPAITI

-181 ASLAVLVIS
+181 ASLAVLVVS
-190 LLTTAN
+190 LLTTAT
-196 YDLGNDI
+196 YDLSNDI
-203 EQLAVKSGVVT
+203 KQLAIQSNVVT
-214 EEEIAKDGGVEGW
+214 EEEIAKDGGVENW

-242 KTAVEMLAENAGLD
+242 KTAVEMIAENAGLD

-268 TKIYTQPALAQHKE
+268 TKVYTQPGLAQHKE
-282 WGALITEFIGSII
+282 WGAMIAEFVGSIV
-295 FGVGAGF
+295 FGVGVGF

-309 NAVANGLAM
+309 SAVANGVAM
-318 GLGMLTGLTVAGAT
+318 GFGMLAGLTVAGAT
-332 SILNPALAIAV
+332 AILNPALAIAV

-348 GNAATVLWPIAV
+348 GGVATVLWPIAV

-373 SAYRLVVRNSDN
+373 SAYRLVARNSDN

>member
-11 AAKKSLKTTKA
+11 SAKKSPKTTKV

-36 ADTTEPEE
+36 VDTTEPEE
-44 SKAVEETT
+44 AEAKTTEVEE
-52 TKAEV
+52 KAEV
-57 SKAEETKEEAKK
+57 KTAETSENSNSTTVVKKAAKEQ
-69 EAKPEVTDTKT
+69 KP
-80 VKAKKEKAP
+80 KA
-89 KPSIIDNLADINPT
+89 SLVDNLADINPT
-103 AMLVELFGTFVL
+103 AMLAELFGTFVFA
-115 SAAVLRL
+115 AAVLRL
-122 ATNSNFGVIAM
+122 ATNNNFGAIAI
-133 SLVFVI
+133 SLVFAV
-139 LVIVFGA
+139 LVVVFGA
-146 ISGAHFNPAISV
+146 ISGAHLNPAITI

-181 ASLAVLVIS
+181 ASLAVLVVS
-190 LLTTAN
+190 LLTTAT
-196 YDLGNDI
+196 YDLSNDI
-203 EQLAVKSGVVT
+203 KQLAIQSNVVT
-214 EEEIAKDGGVEGW
+214 EEEIAKDGGVENW

-242 KTAVEMLAENAGLD
+242 KTAVEMIAENAGLD

-268 TKIYTQPALAQHKE
+268 TKVYTQPGLAQHKE
-282 WGALITEFIGSII
+282 WGAMIAEFVGSIV
-295 FGVGAGF
+295 FGVGVGF

-309 NAVANGLAM
+309 SAVANGVAM
-318 GLGMLTGLTVAGAT
+318 GFGMLAGLTVAGAT
-332 SILNPALAIAV
+332 AILNPALAIAV

-348 GNAATVLWPIAV
+348 GGVATVLWPIAV

-373 SAYRLVVRNSDN
+373 SAYRLVARNSDN

>member
-11 AAKKSLKTTKA
+11 SAKKSPKTTKV

-36 ADTTEPEE
+36 VDTTEPEE
-44 SKAVEETT
+44 AEAKTTEVEE
-52 TKAEV
+52 KAEV
-57 SKAEETKEEAKK
+57 KTAETSENSNSTTVVKKAAKER
-69 EAKPEVTDTKT
+69 KP
-80 VKAKKEKAP
+80 KA
-89 KPSIIDNLADINPT
+89 SLVDNLADINPT
-103 AMLVELFGTFVL
+103 AMLAELFGTFVFA
-115 SAAVLRL
+115 AAVLRL
-122 ATNSNFGVIAM
+122 ATNNNFGAIAI
-133 SLVFVI
+133 SLVFAV
-139 LVIVFGA
+139 LVVVFGA
-146 ISGAHFNPAISV
+146 ISGAHLNPAITI

-181 ASLAVLVIS
+181 ASLAVLVVS
-190 LLTTAN
+190 LLTTAT
-196 YDLGNDI
+196 YDLSNDI
-203 EQLAVKSGVVT
+203 KQLAIQSNVVT
-214 EEEIAKDGGVEGW
+214 EEEIAKDGGVENW

-242 KTAVEMLAENAGLD
+242 KTAVEMIAENAGLD

-268 TKIYTQPALAQHKE
+268 TKVYTQPSLAQHKE
-282 WGALITEFIGSII
+282 WGAMIAEFVGSIV
-295 FGVGAGF
+295 FGVGVGF

-309 NAVANGLAM
+309 SVVANGVAM
-318 GLGMLTGLTVAGAT
+318 GFGMLAGLTVAGAT
-332 SILNPALAIAV
+332 AILNPALAIAV

-348 GNAATVLWPIAV
+348 GGIATVLWPIAV

-373 SAYRLVVRNSDN
+373 SAYRLVARNSDN

>member
-11 AAKKSLKTTKA
+11 SAKKSPKTAKV

-36 ADTTEPEE
+36 VDTTEPEE
-44 SKAVEETT
+44 AEAKTTEVEE
-52 TKAEV
+52 KAEV
-57 SKAEETKEEAKK
+57 KTAETSENSNSTTVVKKATKER
-69 EAKPEVTDTKT
+69 KP
-80 VKAKKEKAP
+80 KA
-89 KPSIIDNLADINPT
+89 SLVDNLADINPT
-103 AMLVELFGTFVL
+103 AMLAELFGTFVFA
-115 SAAVLRL
+115 AAVLRL
-122 ATNSNFGVIAM
+122 ATNNNFGAIAI
-133 SLVFVI
+133 SLVFAV
-139 LVIVFGA
+139 LVVVFGA
-146 ISGAHFNPAISV
+146 ISGAHLNPAITI

-181 ASLAVLVIS
+181 ASLAVLVVS
-190 LLTTAN
+190 LLTTAT
-196 YDLGNDI
+196 YDLSNDI
-203 EQLAVKSGVVT
+203 KQLAIQSNVVT
-214 EEEIAKDGGVEGW
+214 EEEITKDGGVENW

-242 KTAVEMLAENAGLD
+242 KTAVEMIAENAGLD

-268 TKIYTQPALAQHKE
+268 TKVYTQPGLAQHKE
-282 WGALITEFIGSII
+282 WGAMIAEFVGSIV
-295 FGVGAGF
+295 FGVGVGF

-309 NAVANGLAM
+309 SAVANGVAM
-318 GLGMLTGLTVAGAT
+318 GFGMLAGLTVAGAT
-332 SILNPALAIAV
+332 AILNPALAIAV

-348 GNAATVLWPIAV
+348 GGVATVLWPIAV

-373 SAYRLVVRNSDN
+373 SAYRLVARNSDN

>member
-11 AAKKSLKTTKA
+11 SAKKSPKTAKV

-36 ADTTEPEE
+36 VDTTEPEE
-44 SKAVEETT
+44 AEAKTTEVEE
-52 TKAEV
+52 KAEV
-57 SKAEETKEEAKK
+57 KTAETSENSNSTTVVKKAAKER
-69 EAKPEVTDTKT
+69 KP
-80 VKAKKEKAP
+80 KA
-89 KPSIIDNLADINPT
+89 SLVDNLADINPT
-103 AMLVELFGTFVL
+103 AMLAELFGTFVFA
-115 SAAVLRL
+115 AAVLRL
-122 ATNSNFGVIAM
+122 ATNNNFGAIAI
-133 SLVFVI
+133 SLVFAV
-139 LVIVFGA
+139 LVVVFGA
-146 ISGAHFNPAISV
+146 ISGAHLNPAITI

-181 ASLAVLVIS
+181 ASLAVLVVS
-190 LLTTAN
+190 LLTTAT
-196 YDLGNDI
+196 YDLSNDI
-203 EQLAVKSGVVT
+203 KQLAIQSNVVT
-214 EEEIAKDGGVEGW
+214 EEEIAKDGGVENW

-242 KTAVEMLAENAGLD
+242 KTAVEMIAENAGLD

-268 TKIYTQPALAQHKE
+268 TKVYTQPGLAQHKE
-282 WGALITEFIGSII
+282 WGAMIAEFVGSIV
-295 FGVGAGF
+295 FGVGVGF

-309 NAVANGLAM
+309 SAVANGVAM
-318 GLGMLTGLTVAGAT
+318 GFGMLAGLTVAGAT
-332 SILNPALAIAV
+332 AILNPALAIAV

-348 GNAATVLWPIAV
+348 GGVATVLWPIAV

-373 SAYRLVVRNSDN
+373 SAYRLVARNSDN

>member
-11 AAKKSLKTTKA
+11 SAKKSPKTTKV

-36 ADTTEPEE
+36 VDTTEPEE
-44 SKAVEETT
+44 AEAKTTEVEE
-52 TKAEV
+52 KAEV
-57 SKAEETKEEAKK
+57 KAAETSENPNPTTVVKKAAKER
-69 EAKPEVTDTKT
+69 KP
-80 VKAKKEKAP
+80 KA
-89 KPSIIDNLADINPT
+89 SLVDNLADINPT
-103 AMLVELFGTFVL
+103 AMLAELFGTFVFA
-115 SAAVLRL
+115 AAVLRL
-122 ATNSNFGVIAM
+122 ATNNNFGAIAI
-133 SLVFVI
+133 SLVFAV
-139 LVIVFGA
+139 LVVVFGA
-146 ISGAHFNPAISV
+146 ISGAHLNPAITI

-181 ASLAVLVIS
+181 ASLAVLVVS
-190 LLTTAN
+190 LLTTAT
-196 YDLGNDI
+196 YDLSNDI
-203 EQLAVKSGVVT
+203 KQLAIQSNVVT
-214 EEEIAKDGGVEGW
+214 EEEITKDGGVENW

-242 KTAVEMLAENAGLD
+242 KTAVEMIAENAGLD

-268 TKIYTQPALAQHKE
+268 TKVYTQPGLAQHKE
-282 WGALITEFIGSII
+282 WGAMIAEFVGSIV
-295 FGVGAGF
+295 FGVGVGF

-309 NAVANGLAM
+309 SAVANGVAM
-318 GLGMLTGLTVAGAT
+318 GFGMLAGLTVAGAT
-332 SILNPALAIAV
+332 AILNPALAIAV

-348 GNAATVLWPIAV
+348 GGIATVLWPIAV

-373 SAYRLVVRNSDN
+373 SAYRLVARNSDN

>member
-11 AAKKSLKTTKA
+11 SAKKSPKTTKV

-36 ADTTEPEE
+36 VDTTEPEE
-44 SKAVEETT
+44 AEAKTTEVEE
-52 TKAEV
+52 KAEV
-57 SKAEETKEEAKK
+57 KAAETSENSNPTTVVKKAAKER
-69 EAKPEVTDTKT
+69 KP
-80 VKAKKEKAP
+80 KA
-89 KPSIIDNLADINPT
+89 SLVDNLADINPT
-103 AMLVELFGTFVL
+103 AMLAELFGTFVFA
-115 SAAVLRL
+115 AAVLRL
-122 ATNSNFGVIAM
+122 ATNNNFGAIAI
-133 SLVFVI
+133 SLVFAV
-139 LVIVFGA
+139 LVVVFGA
-146 ISGAHFNPAISV
+146 ISGAHLNPAITI

-181 ASLAVLVIS
+181 ASLAVLVVS
-190 LLTTAN
+190 LLTTAT
-196 YDLGNDI
+196 YDLSNDI
-203 EQLAVKSGVVT
+203 KQLAIQSNVVT
-214 EEEIAKDGGVEGW
+214 EEEITKDGGVENW

-242 KTAVEMLAENAGLD
+242 KTAVEMIAENAGLD

-268 TKIYTQPALAQHKE
+268 TKVYTQPGLAQYKE
-282 WGALITEFIGSII
+282 WGAMIAEFVGSIV
-295 FGVGAGF
+295 FGVGVGF

-309 NAVANGLAM
+309 SAVANGVAM
-318 GLGMLTGLTVAGAT
+318 GFGMLAGLTVAGAT
-332 SILNPALAIAV
+332 AILNPALAIAV

-348 GNAATVLWPIAV
+348 GGVATVLWPIAV

-373 SAYRLVVRNSDN
+373 SAYRLVARNSDN

>member
-11 AAKKSLKTTKA
+11 SAKKSPKTAKV

-36 ADTTEPEE
+36 VDTTEPEE
-44 SKAVEETT
+44 TEAKTTEVEE
-52 TKAEV
+52 KAEV
-57 SKAEETKEEAKK
+57 KTAETSENSNSTTVVKKAAKEQ
-69 EAKPEVTDTKT
+69 KP
-80 VKAKKEKAP
+80 KA
-89 KPSIIDNLADINPT
+89 SLVDNLADINPT
-103 AMLVELFGTFVL
+103 AMLAELFGTFVFA
-115 SAAVLRL
+115 AAVLRL
-122 ATNSNFGVIAM
+122 ATNNNFGAIAI
-133 SLVFVI
+133 SLVFAV
-139 LVIVFGA
+139 LVVVFGA
-146 ISGAHFNPAISV
+146 ISGAHLNPAITI

-181 ASLAVLVIS
+181 ASLAVLVVS
-190 LLTTAN
+190 LLTTAT
-196 YDLGNDI
+196 YDLSNDI
-203 EQLAVKSGVVT
+203 KQLAIQSNVVT
-214 EEEIAKDGGVEGW
+214 EEEIAKDGGVENW

-242 KTAVEMLAENAGLD
+242 KTAVEMIAENAGLD

-268 TKIYTQPALAQHKE
+268 TKVYTQPSLAQHKE
-282 WGALITEFIGSII
+282 WGAMIAEFVGSIV
-295 FGVGAGF
+295 FGVGVGF

-309 NAVANGLAM
+309 SVVANGVAM
-318 GLGMLTGLTVAGAT
+318 GFGMLAGLTVAGAT
-332 SILNPALAIAV
+332 AILNPALAIAV

-348 GNAATVLWPIAV
+348 GGIATVLWPIAV

-373 SAYRLVVRNSDN
+373 SAYRLVARNSDN

>member
-11 AAKKSLKTTKA
+11 SAKKSPKTTKV

-36 ADTTEPEE
+36 VDTTEPEE
-44 SKAVEETT
+44 AEAKTTEVEE
-52 TKAEV
+52 KAEV
-57 SKAEETKEEAKK
+57 KAAETSENSNPTTVVKKATKER
-69 EAKPEVTDTKT
+69 KP
-80 VKAKKEKAP
+80 KA
-89 KPSIIDNLADINPT
+89 SLVDNLADINPT
-103 AMLVELFGTFVL
+103 AMLAELFGTFVFA
-115 SAAVLRL
+115 AAVLRL
-122 ATNSNFGVIAM
+122 ATNNNFGAIAI
-133 SLVFVI
+133 SLVFAV
-139 LVIVFGA
+139 LVVVFGA
-146 ISGAHFNPAISV
+146 ISGAHLNPAITI

-181 ASLAVLVIS
+181 ASLAVLVVS
-190 LLTTAN
+190 LLTTAT
-196 YDLGNDI
+196 YDLSNDI
-203 EQLAVKSGVVT
+203 KQLAIQSNVVT
-214 EEEIAKDGGVEGW
+214 EEEITKDGGVENW

-242 KTAVEMLAENAGLD
+242 KTAVEMIAENAGLD

-268 TKIYTQPALAQHKE
+268 TKVYTQPSLAQHKE
-282 WGALITEFIGSII
+282 WGAMIAEFVGSIV
-295 FGVGAGF
+295 FGVGVGF

-309 NAVANGLAM
+309 SAVANGVAM
-318 GLGMLTGLTVAGAT
+318 GFGMLAGLTVAGAT
-332 SILNPALAIAV
+332 AILNPALAIAV

-348 GNAATVLWPIAV
+348 GGIATVLWPIVV

-373 SAYRLVVRNSDN
+373 SAYRLVARNSDN

>member
-11 AAKKSLKTTKA
+11 SAKKSPKTAKV

-36 ADTTEPEE
+36 VDTTEPEE
-44 SKAVEETT
+44 AEAKTTEVEE
-52 TKAEV
+52 KAEV
-57 SKAEETKEEAKK
+57 KTAETSENSNSTTVVKKATKER
-69 EAKPEVTDTKT
+69 KP
-80 VKAKKEKAP
+80 KA
-89 KPSIIDNLADINPT
+89 SLVDNLADINPT
-103 AMLVELFGTFVL
+103 AMLAELFGTFVFA
-115 SAAVLRL
+115 AAVLRL
-122 ATNSNFGVIAM
+122 ATNNNFGAIAI
-133 SLVFVI
+133 SLVFAV
-139 LVIVFGA
+139 LVVVFGA
-146 ISGAHFNPAISV
+146 ISGAHLNPAITI

-181 ASLAVLVIS
+181 ASLAVLVVS
-190 LLTTAN
+190 LLTTAT
-196 YDLGNDI
+196 YDLSNDI
-203 EQLAVKSGVVT
+203 KQLAIQSNVVT
-214 EEEIAKDGGVEGW
+214 EEEIAKDGGVENW

-242 KTAVEMLAENAGLD
+242 KTAVEMIAENAGLD

-268 TKIYTQPALAQHKE
+268 TKVYTQPSLAQHKE
-282 WGALITEFIGSII
+282 WGAMIAEFVGSIV
-295 FGVGAGF
+295 FGVGVGF

-309 NAVANGLAM
+309 SAVANGVAM
-318 GLGMLTGLTVAGAT
+318 GFGMLAGLTVAGAT
-332 SILNPALAIAV
+332 AILNPALAIAV

-348 GNAATVLWPIAV
+348 GGIATVLWPIAV

-373 SAYRLVVRNSDN
+373 SAYRLVARNSDN

>member
-11 AAKKSLKTTKA
+11 SAKKSPKTTKV

-36 ADTTEPEE
+36 VDTTEPEE
-44 SKAVEETT
+44 TEAKTTEVEE
-52 TKAEV
+52 KAEV
-57 SKAEETKEEAKK
+57 KTAETSENSNSTTVVKKAVKER
-69 EAKPEVTDTKT
+69 KP
-80 VKAKKEKAP
+80 KA
-89 KPSIIDNLADINPT
+89 SLVDNLADINPT
-103 AMLVELFGTFVL
+103 AMLAELFGTFVFA
-115 SAAVLRL
+115 AAVLRL
-122 ATNSNFGVIAM
+122 ATNNNFGAIAI
-133 SLVFVI
+133 SLVFAV
-139 LVIVFGA
+139 LVVVFGA
-146 ISGAHFNPAISV
+146 ISGAHLNPAITI

-181 ASLAVLVIS
+181 ASLAVLVVS
-190 LLTTAN
+190 LLTTAT
-196 YDLGNDI
+196 YDLSNDI
-203 EQLAVKSGVVT
+203 KQLAIQSNVVT
-214 EEEIAKDGGVEGW
+214 EEEIAKDGGVENW

-242 KTAVEMLAENAGLD
+242 KTAVEMIAENAGLD

-268 TKIYTQPALAQHKE
+268 TKVYTQPSLAQHKE
-282 WGALITEFIGSII
+282 WGAMIAEFVGSIV
-295 FGVGAGF
+295 FGVGVGF

-309 NAVANGLAM
+309 SVVANGVAM
-318 GLGMLTGLTVAGAT
+318 GFGMLAGLTVAGAT
-332 SILNPALAIAV
+332 AILNPALAIAV

-348 GNAATVLWPIAV
+348 GGIATVLWPIAV

-373 SAYRLVVRNSDN
+373 SAYRLVARNSDN